1 MTLFE
6 LAQKL
11 VFGLLGYI
19 FITGLCLIV
28 SSIILIIDIVKKRKQ
43 DKKAFDKIHPVEY
56 MCSSIEKRRFKYGKW
71 KFVGKDQNDFYLYE
85 RIK

>member
-19 FITGLCLIV
+19 LITGLCLII
-28 SSIILIIDIVKKRKQ
+28 SSTILIIDIVKKRKQ
-43 DKKAFDKIHPVEY
+43 DKKAFDKIRPVEY
-56 MCSSIEKRRFKYGKW
+56 MCSTMEKRRFKYGKW

>member
-19 FITGLCLIV
+19 LITGLRLII
-28 SSIILIIDIVKKRKQ
+28 SSTILIIDIVKKRKQ

>member
-19 FITGLCLIV
+19 FITGLCLFI
-28 SSIILIIDIVKKRKQ
+28 SLTILIIDIVKKRKQ
-43 DKKAFDKIHPVEY
+43 NKKAFDKIHPVEY
-56 MCSSIEKRRFKYGKW
+56 MCSTMEKRRFKYGKW
-71 KFVGKDQNDFYLYE
+71 KFIGKDQNDFYLYK

>member
-6 LAQKL
+6 LAQNL

-43 DKKAFDKIHPVEY
+43 DKKAFDKTYPVEY
-56 MCSSIEKRRFKYGKW
+56 MCSTMEKRKFKYGKW
-71 KFVGKDQNDFYLYE
+71 KFVGKDQNGFYLYE